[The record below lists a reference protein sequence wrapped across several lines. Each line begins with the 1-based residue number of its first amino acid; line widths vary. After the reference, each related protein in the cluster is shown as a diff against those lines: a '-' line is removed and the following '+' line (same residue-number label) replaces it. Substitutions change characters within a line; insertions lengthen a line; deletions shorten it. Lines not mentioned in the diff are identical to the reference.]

1 LKIYNM
7 QSSDIYKWI
16 KIEENNYETKKI
28 QIGDNWEWN
37 MRDHIQIIFHLK
49 NGIFFSGEN
58 DWLRPFKN
66 IMQPI
71 LDLAKWTEDIEV
83 KEVAFFIDGD
93 EDKVESLLVKK
104 YHDEVYVKNHNLDQ
118 LFDDITETDIDY
130 GGVIVQK
137 GVERPEVVVLN
148 SISFCNQN
156 DIDAGPV
163 GFKTHYSS
171 SELMQMSK
179 YGWGNENNGATV
191 SISGLIA
198 LADEGIQSVSVG
210 NDNTTPNKSIEV
222 YVVRGDMPNHY
233 LNNDGDM
240 EQSTR
245 QIQIVGFYTNKEGNK
260 EGVTLY
266 KKKDFE
272 NILTFSSEP
281 VFSRGLGMG
290 GGERLLNPQIWT
302 NFLNIHKTNMLEA
315 GSKSPL
321 YTDDGSYTTRNKIKD
336 MENLEITTIEDGKRI
351 YQVPTMAGGNI
362 ELMKQS
368 VDEWLQHGQLQGAA
382 FDPVLGK
389 EAVSGTTFRGQE
401 RTVAQGRGSHDRR
414 KGKRAKF
421 IEQIY
426 REWIIPDIVKEI
438 TKGTEFLATLS
449 VSELTWVSDR
459 LATNKTNQEIK
470 KRMLKKDA
478 TLMTKEDSDAFSA
491 LVKSDFLKK
500 GNEHILEVLKGEL
513 NDIETRIG
521 INIGNKQKNLADLS
535 DKVLSIF
542 QFVFANPQQFQQA
555 MQIPALANSFSDIL
569 EFSGMS
575 IADFSGLINAQ
586 PLQVE
591 GELGSTLQLQ
601 DKTNSSENR
610 NS

>member
-1 LKIYNM
+1 M

-93 EDKVESLLVKK
+93 EDKVESFLVKK